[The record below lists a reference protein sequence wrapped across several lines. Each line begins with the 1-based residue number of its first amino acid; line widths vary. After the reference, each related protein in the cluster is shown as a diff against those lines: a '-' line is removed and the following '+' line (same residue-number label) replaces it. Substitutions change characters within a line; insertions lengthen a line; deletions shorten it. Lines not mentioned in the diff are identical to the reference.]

1 MKWMTKNGTNNLSEF
16 HTKFLSYGNIPI
28 SLIEEDMLKKK

>member
-1 MKWMTKNGTNNLSEF
+1 MYKTKTGKNNLREF
-16 HTKFLSYGNIPI
+16 HTKFLSYGNVPI